1 MSQADEAIR
10 QKMASRTQ
18 TGGGAADP
26 KAGAVKSIVR
36 FPIRKTNHKLDVRGG
51 VGEEESAA
59 VLRDFFRARR
69 KNGPARKSE
78 PV

>member
-1 MSQADEAIR
+1 
-10 QKMASRTQ
+10 MATSLYS
-18 TGGGAADP
+18 GV
-26 KAGAVKSIVR
+26 KAFWGLRNHRYVLKSIVR